1 MSLLKHTLKCILS
14 LWMSVITMT
23 FKIGRQQ
30 IVKISFLYF
39 KQSGFVS
46 MTLCPNYNFCCC
58 CCRRWWL
65 NFIAMREYTII
76 KSINL
81 FHGKCKRIKY
91 HRMRLFILVQFR
103 IIVCSVKQFNR
114 CFYSFFSTLKNDYYV
129 RTSECIKT
137 SSVLVIQSILIDHVI
152 LLFVLFLKT
161 KLRDW
166 TKFKAIF
173 VWNFIDGC

>member
-1 MSLLKHTLKCILS
+1 MFNSSTLLIARFKIMSLLTHTLKCILS

-114 CFYSFFSTLKNDYYV
+114 CFYSFFPLSKMT
-129 RTSECIKT
+129 IMFA
-137 SSVLVIQSILIDHVI
+137 LVNASKRHQC
-152 LLFVLFLKT
+152 LLFS
-161 KLRDW
+161 RY
-166 TKFKAIF
+166 
-173 VWNFIDGC
+173 